1 MLFYSYELY
10 DGKRRPPL
18 QLYAM
23 QGEAGARTFEIS
35 LLTDQGPSPS
45 LTDATVYAYVLKN
58 DGTVVVIDC
67 QASSND
73 VTFTLPLQAC
83 TCPGVNKMAIQAV
96 TGTTDLRWDNL
107 LLYVEPCDLENAV
120 ASTDDLG
127 PLANLIT
134 DPDYLQSIIDTYE
147 STTDALESVLSQLAP
162 KGEYDPEVAYAPYNI
177 VAYEGMSYIAKKPST
192 GVLPT
197 DTEHW
202 ALLVSNAV
210 PGPQGPQGKLGKG
223 PARIVVGTSLAGWT
237 ASDCDLLC
245 DGESDQQ
252 EINAA
257 IQQVL
262 EESSTGGQVLLLDGT
277 YNISERITISP
288 GKKTLI
294 LSGSGP
300 NCTRIVSTV
309 PKQNQDSYDKGSQA
323 QKTECESS
331 CAILVSL
338 DASFSNPDFAP
349 TVQNMSLMTEVT
361 SCGIA
366 FTQRSTYS
374 GGQVRDCSFE
384 GFNNGVFTANH
395 RCQIEQCYFSCP
407 LVGVQ
412 LYGGA
417 KYEKILHCNFSEC
430 GCGIHASGLSG
441 HSLVQGCNF
450 DTCGL
455 SVYFRGSNS
464 QIVDNSFYLAD
475 GELGIDLDE
484 PNFDIVSHNVFEG
497 DSSPSGNTAIRLKDV
512 VGTAISENVIDSV
525 ATGIL
530 VKSGTRGGSAANTV
544 TGNTCYRCTS
554 GITVSNDGNG
564 LENNSGQNTISSNTI
579 RMASSQGI
587 YIGAD
592 ENIINANQIVDS
604 SSINGISL
612 SANNC
617 ICTSNLLKSSG
628 SVYDTGS
635 GNQKA
640 NNLEV

>member
-1 MLFYSYELY
+1 MNKKYFFGQGGYYMSAYGLAVRQGFKGTLDEWLASLQGMPGK
-10 DGKRRPPL
+10 DG
-18 QLYAM
+18 A
-23 QGEAGARTFEIS
+23 
-35 LLTDQGPSPS
+35 QGPPGK
-45 LTDATVYAYVLKN
+45 A
-58 DGTVVVIDC
+58 
-67 QASSND
+67 
-73 VTFTLPLQAC
+73 FT
-83 TCPGVNKMAIQAV
+83 
-96 TGTTDLRWDNL
+96 
-107 LLYVEPCDLENAV
+107 Y
-120 ASTDDLG
+120 DDFT
-127 PLANLIT
+127 P
-134 DPDYLQSIIDTYE
+134 E
-147 STTDALESVLSQLAP
+147 QLAELT
-162 KGEYDPEVAYAPYNI
+162 GPEGPQ
-177 VAYEGMSYIAKKPST
+177 GPR
-192 GVLPT
+192 
-197 DTEHW
+197 
-202 ALLVSNAV
+202 
-210 PGPQGPQGKLGKG
+210 GPQGPQGVQGPKGDAGTGLDILGTYTSVEALQSAVTTPTQGDMYNVGETAPYNVYMWDTTNGGEWLNQGQLQGAKG
-223 PARIVVGTSLAGWT
+223 EQGPQGIQGPIGPQGEQGIQGPQGPPGPQGVPGEKGDRGAGPCRVVVGTSLAGWT
-237 ASDCDLLC
+237 TADCDLLC

-309 PKQNQDSYDKGSQA
+309 PKQNQGDYNKGSRA
-323 QKTECESS
+323 QKAECEAS

-338 DASFSNPDFAP
+338 DSSFSNPDFAP

-366 FTQRSTYS
+366 FTQLNIYS

-417 KYEKILHCNFSEC
+417 RYEKILSCSFAEC
-430 GCGIHASGLSG
+430 GCGIHVSGLSV
-441 HSLVQGCNF
+441 HSLVQGCIF
-450 DTCGL
+450 DTCGV
-455 SVYFRGSNS
+455 SVYFRGNNS
-464 QIVDNSFYLAD
+464 QIVDNNFYLAD
-475 GELGIDLDE
+475 GELGIDLNE
-484 PNFDIVSHNVFEG
+484 PNRDIVSRNVFEG
-497 DSSPSGNTAIRLKDV
+497 DSPSGNTAIQLKDV
-512 VGTAISENVIDSV
+512 VGTVISENVIDYV

-530 VKSGTRGGSAANTV
+530 VKSGTRGGSTNNTV

-554 GITVSNDGNG
+554 GITVSNAGNG

-579 RMASSQGI
+579 REASARGI
-587 YIGAD
+587 YIEAD
-592 ENIINANQIVDS
+592 ENIVSSNQIADS
-604 SSINGISL
+604 PSVNGVEL

-617 ICTSNLLKSSG
+617 VCTSNLLKSSG
-628 SVYDTGS
+628 TVHDLGS

-640 NNLEV
+640 NNLVL

>member
-1 MLFYSYELY
+1 MSAYGLAVRQGFKGTLDEWLASLRGMPGK
-10 DGKRRPPL
+10 DG
-18 QLYAM
+18 A
-23 QGEAGARTFEIS
+23 
-35 LLTDQGPSPS
+35 QGPPGK
-45 LTDATVYAYVLKN
+45 A
-58 DGTVVVIDC
+58 
-67 QASSND
+67 
-73 VTFTLPLQAC
+73 FT
-83 TCPGVNKMAIQAV
+83 
-96 TGTTDLRWDNL
+96 
-107 LLYVEPCDLENAV
+107 Y
-120 ASTDDLG
+120 DDFT
-127 PLANLIT
+127 P
-134 DPDYLQSIIDTYE
+134 E
-147 STTDALESVLSQLAP
+147 QLAELT
-162 KGEYDPEVAYAPYNI
+162 GPEGPQ
-177 VAYEGMSYIAKKPST
+177 GPR
-192 GVLPT
+192 
-197 DTEHW
+197 
-202 ALLVSNAV
+202 
-210 PGPQGPQGKLGKG
+210 GPQGPQGVQGPKGDAGTGLNILGTYTSVEALQSAVTTPKQGDMYNVGETAPYNAYMWDTTNGGEWLNQGQLQGAKG
-223 PARIVVGTSLAGWT
+223 EQGPQGIQGPPGPQGEQGVQGPQGPPGPQGVPGEKGDRGAGPCRVVVGTSLAGWT

-245 DGESDQQ
+245 DGEADQQ

-309 PKQNQDSYDKGSQA
+309 PKQNQGDYNKGSQA
-323 QKTECESS
+323 QKAECEAS

-338 DASFSNPDFAP
+338 DSSFSNPDFAP
-349 TVQNMSLMTEVT
+349 TVQNLSLTTEVT

-366 FTQRSTYS
+366 FTQWTTYS

-417 KYEKILHCNFSEC
+417 RYEKILHCNFSEC
-430 GCGIHASGLSG
+430 GCGVHASGLSG

-450 DTCGL
+450 DNCDL
-455 SVYFRGSNS
+455 SVYFRGNNS
-464 QIVDNSFYLAD
+464 QIVDNNFYLAD
-475 GELGIDLDE
+475 GELGIDLNE
-484 PNFDIVSHNVFEG
+484 PNRDIVSRNVFEG
-497 DSSPSGNTAIRLKDV
+497 GSSSPSGNTAIQLKDV
-512 VGTAISENVIDSV
+512 VGAVISENVIDSV

-530 VKSGTRGGSAANTV
+530 VKSGTRGGSTANTV

-579 RMASSQGI
+579 REASARGI
-587 YIGAD
+587 YIEAD
-592 ENIINANQIVDS
+592 ENIINANQIADS
-604 SSINGISL
+604 PSVNGVEL
-612 SANNC
+612 SAANC
-617 ICTSNLLKSSG
+617 VCTSNLLKSSG
-628 SVYDTGS
+628 TVHDLGS

-640 NNLEV
+640 NNLVL

>member
-1 MLFYSYELY
+1 MNKKYFYGQGGYYMSAYGLAVRQGFKGTLDEWLASLQGMPGK
-10 DGKRRPPL
+10 DG
-18 QLYAM
+18 A
-23 QGEAGARTFEIS
+23 
-35 LLTDQGPSPS
+35 QGPPGKAFTYDDFTPEQLAE
-45 LTDATVYAYVLKN
+45 LTGPEGPQGPRGPQGSQGVQGPKGDA
-58 DGTVVVIDC
+58 GTGLNILGTYTSVE
-67 QASSND
+67 A
-73 VTFTLPLQAC
+73 LQS
-83 TCPGVNKMAIQAV
+83 AV
-96 TGTTDLRWDNL
+96 TTPAQGDMYN
-107 LLYVEPCDLENAV
+107 V
-120 ASTDDLG
+120 
-127 PLANLIT
+127 
-134 DPDYLQSIIDTYE
+134 
-147 STTDALESVLSQLAP
+147 
-162 KGEYDPEVAYAPYNI
+162 GETAPYN
-177 VAYEGMSYIAKKPST
+177 VYMWDTTNGGEWLNQGRLQGAKGDT
-192 GVLPT
+192 GPQGIQGP
-197 DTEHW
+197 
-202 ALLVSNAV
+202 
-210 PGPQGPQGKLGKG
+210 PGPQGEQGVQGPQGPPGPQGVPGEKG
-223 PARIVVGTSLAGWT
+223 DRGAGPCRVVVGTSLAGWT
-237 ASDCDLLC
+237 TADCDLLC
-245 DGESDQQ
+245 DGEADQQ

-262 EESSTGGQVLLLDGT
+262 AESSTGGQVLLLDGT

-309 PKQNQDSYDKGSQA
+309 PKQNQGDYNKGSQA
-323 QKTECESS
+323 QQTECEAS

-338 DASFSNPDFAP
+338 DSSFSNPDFAP

-366 FTQRSTYS
+366 FTQWTTYS

-417 KYEKILHCNFSEC
+417 RYEKILHCNFSEC
-430 GCGIHASGLSG
+430 GCGVHVSGLSD

-450 DTCGL
+450 DTCDV
-455 SVYFRGSNS
+455 SVYFRGNNS
-464 QIVDNSFYLAD
+464 QIVDNNFYLAD

-484 PNFDIVSHNVFEG
+484 PNRDIVSRNVFEG
-497 DSSPSGNTAIRLKDV
+497 DFSPSGNTAIQLTSV

-530 VKSGTRGGSAANTV
+530 VKSGTRGGSTANTV

-564 LENNSGQNTISSNTI
+564 LENNSGQNIISGNTV
-579 RMASSQGI
+579 RGASFRGI

-640 NNLEV
+640 NNLEL

>member
-1 MLFYSYELY
+1 MNKKYFYGQGGYYMSAYGLAVRQGFKGTLDEWLASLQGMPGK
-10 DGKRRPPL
+10 DG
-18 QLYAM
+18 A
-23 QGEAGARTFEIS
+23 
-35 LLTDQGPSPS
+35 QGPPGK
-45 LTDATVYAYVLKN
+45 A
-58 DGTVVVIDC
+58 
-67 QASSND
+67 
-73 VTFTLPLQAC
+73 FT
-83 TCPGVNKMAIQAV
+83 
-96 TGTTDLRWDNL
+96 
-107 LLYVEPCDLENAV
+107 Y
-120 ASTDDLG
+120 DDFT
-127 PLANLIT
+127 P
-134 DPDYLQSIIDTYE
+134 E
-147 STTDALESVLSQLAP
+147 QLAELT
-162 KGEYDPEVAYAPYNI
+162 GPEGPQ
-177 VAYEGMSYIAKKPST
+177 GPR
-192 GVLPT
+192 
-197 DTEHW
+197 
-202 ALLVSNAV
+202 
-210 PGPQGPQGKLGKG
+210 GPQGPQGVQGPKGDAGTGLDILGTYTSVEALQSAVTTPKQGDMYNVGETAPYNVYMWDTTNGGEWLNQGQLQGAKG
-223 PARIVVGTSLAGWT
+223 DTGPQGIQGPPGPQGEQGVQGPQGSPGPQGVPGEKGDRGAGPCRVVVGTSLAGWT
-237 ASDCDLLC
+237 TADCDLLC
-245 DGESDQQ
+245 DGEADQQ

-277 YNISERITISP
+277 YNISERIIISP

-294 LSGSGP
+294 LTGSGP

-331 CAILVSL
+331 CAILVIL

-349 TVQNMSLMTEVT
+349 TVQNLSLMTEVT

-366 FTQRSTYS
+366 FTQWTTYS

-417 KYEKILHCNFSEC
+417 RYEKILHCNFSEC
-430 GCGIHASGLSG
+430 GCGVHVSDFSD

-450 DTCGL
+450 DTCDL
-455 SVYFRGSNS
+455 SVYFRGNNS
-464 QIVDNSFYLAD
+464 QIVDNNFYLAD

-484 PNFDIVSHNVFEG
+484 PNRDIVSRNVFEG

-530 VKSGTRGGSAANTV
+530 VKSGKRGGSTANTV
-544 TGNTCYRCTS
+544 TGNTCYGCTS
-554 GITVSNDGNG
+554 GITVSNDYNG
-564 LENNSGQNTISSNTI
+564 LENNSGQNIISGNTV
-579 RMASSQGI
+579 RGAYSRGI
-587 YIGAD
+587 YIMAD

-604 SSINGISL
+604 PSVNGVEL
-612 SANNC
+612 RANNC
-617 ICTSNLLKSSG
+617 VCTSNLLKSSG
-628 SVYDTGS
+628 TVYDIGI

-640 NNLEV
+640 NNLEL

>member
-1 MLFYSYELY
+1 MEFTYTVPN
-10 DGKRRPPL
+10 GRNHAPL
-18 QLYAM
+18 QLYAV
-23 QGEAGARTFEIS
+23 QGEAGARTFT
-35 LLTDQGPSPS
+35 LNLTGGGAVAG
-45 LTDATVYAYVLKN
+45 TAYVYVLKN
-58 DGTVVVIDC
+58 DGTLVVIN
-67 QASSND
+67 AGGSTSS

-83 TCPGVNKMAIQAV
+83 TCPGKNKVYIQLIDGQ
-96 TGTTDLRWDNL
+96 TETRWDNIEL
-107 LLYVEPCDLENAV
+107 WVQPCDLEDAV

-127 PLANLIT
+127 PLADIIT
-134 DPDYLQSIIDTYE
+134 DPDYLEEIQNAYITAKDNLDDLMAQFS
-147 STTDALESVLSQLAP
+147 P
-162 KGEYDPEVAYAPYNI
+162 KGEYDPEVAYVPYNI

-309 PKQNQDSYDKGSQA
+309 PKQNQGSYNKGSQA
-323 QKTECESS
+323 QQTECEAS

-338 DASFSNPDFAP
+338 DSSFSNPDFAP
-349 TVQNMSLMTEVT
+349 TVQNLSLMTEVT

-366 FTQRSTYS
+366 FTQWSTYS

-417 KYEKILHCNFSEC
+417 RYEKILHCNFSEC
-430 GCGIHASGLSG
+430 GCGVHVSGFSD

-450 DTCGL
+450 DTCGV
-455 SVYFRGSNS
+455 SVYFRGNNS
-464 QIVDNSFYLAD
+464 QIVDNNFFLAD

-484 PNFDIVSHNVFEG
+484 PNHDIVSHNVFEG

-530 VKSGTRGGSAANTV
+530 VKSGTRGGSTSNIV
-544 TGNTCYRCTS
+544 IGNACYRCTS

-564 LENNSGQNTISSNTI
+564 QENNSGQNTIVGNTV
-579 RMASSQGI
+579 RTASFRGI
-587 YIGAD
+587 YIEAD
-592 ENIINANQIVDS
+592 ENIINANQIADS

-640 NNLEV
+640 NNLEL

>member
-1 MLFYSYELY
+1 MEYHFTLY
-10 DGKRRPPL
+10 DGKRTPPL
-18 QLYAM
+18 RLYAV
-23 QGEAGARTFEIS
+23 QGEAGARTFT
-35 LLTDQGPSPS
+35 LNLTGGGAVGG
-45 LTDATVYAYVLKN
+45 TAYVYVLKN
-58 DGTVVVIDC
+58 DGTLVVID
-67 QASSND
+67 AGGTAGL

-83 TCPGVNKMAIQAV
+83 TCPGKNKVYIQLIDGQ
-96 TGTTDLRWDNL
+96 TETRWDNIEL
-107 LLYVEPCDLENAV
+107 WVEPCDLEDAV

-309 PKQNQDSYDKGSQA
+309 PKQNQGDYIKGSKA
-323 QKTECESS
+323 QQTECEAS

-338 DASFSNPDFAP
+338 DSSFSNPDFAP

-366 FTQRSTYS
+366 FTQWNTYS

-417 KYEKILHCNFSEC
+417 QYEKILHCNFSEC
-430 GCGIHASGLSG
+430 GCGIHASGFSN
-441 HSLVQGCNF
+441 HSLVQGCHF
-450 DTCGL
+450 SGCTSG
-455 SVYFRGSNS
+455 VYFCGSNS
-464 QIVDNSFYLAD
+464 QIVDNAFYLAD
-475 GELGIDLDE
+475 GELGIDLYE
-484 PNFDIVSHNVFEG
+484 PNHDIVSRNVFEG
-497 DSSPSGNTAIRLKDV
+497 DSSSPSGNTAIQLKDV
-512 VGTAISENVIDSV
+512 VGTVISENVIDSV

-530 VKSGTRGGSAANTV
+530 VKSGTRGGSTTNTV

-579 RMASSQGI
+579 RMASSRGI

-604 SSINGISL
+604 PSVNGVEL

-617 ICTSNLLKSSG
+617 VCTSNLLKASG
-628 SVYDTGS
+628 TGHDLGS

-640 NNLEV
+640 NNLVL

>member
-1 MLFYSYELY
+1 MNKKYFYGQGGYYMSAYGLAVRQGFKGTLDEWLASLQGMPGK
-10 DGKRRPPL
+10 DG
-18 QLYAM
+18 A
-23 QGEAGARTFEIS
+23 
-35 LLTDQGPSPS
+35 QGPPGK
-45 LTDATVYAYVLKN
+45 A
-58 DGTVVVIDC
+58 
-67 QASSND
+67 
-73 VTFTLPLQAC
+73 FT
-83 TCPGVNKMAIQAV
+83 
-96 TGTTDLRWDNL
+96 
-107 LLYVEPCDLENAV
+107 Y
-120 ASTDDLG
+120 DDFT
-127 PLANLIT
+127 P
-134 DPDYLQSIIDTYE
+134 E
-147 STTDALESVLSQLAP
+147 QLAELT
-162 KGEYDPEVAYAPYNI
+162 GPEGPQ
-177 VAYEGMSYIAKKPST
+177 GPR
-192 GVLPT
+192 
-197 DTEHW
+197 
-202 ALLVSNAV
+202 
-210 PGPQGPQGKLGKG
+210 GPQGPQGVQGPKGDAGTGLDILGTYTSVEALQSAVTTPAQGDMYNVGETAPYNVYMWDTTNGGEWLNQGQLQGAKGEQGPQGIQGPIGPQGEQGVQGPQGPPGPQGVPGEKGDRGAG

-277 YNISERITISP
+277 YNISERIIISP

-294 LSGSGP
+294 LSGSGL

-309 PKQNQDSYDKGSQA
+309 PKQNQGSYNKGSQA
-323 QKTECESS
+323 QQAECEAS

-338 DASFSNPDFAP
+338 DSSFSNPDFAP

-366 FTQRSTYS
+366 FTQWTTYS

-417 KYEKILHCNFSEC
+417 RYEKILSCSFAEC
-430 GCGIHASGLSG
+430 GCGIHVSGFSD

-450 DTCGL
+450 DNCGV
-455 SVYFRGSNS
+455 SVYFRGNNS
-464 QIVDNSFYLAD
+464 QIVDNNFFLAD

-484 PNFDIVSHNVFEG
+484 PNHDIVSHNVFEG
-497 DSSPSGNTAIRLKDV
+497 DSSPSGNTAIQLKDV

-530 VKSGTRGGSAANTV
+530 VKSGTRGGSTSNIV
-544 TGNTCYRCTS
+544 IGNACYRCTS

-564 LENNSGQNTISSNTI
+564 QENNSGQNTIVGNTV
-579 RMASSQGI
+579 RTASFRGI
-587 YIGAD
+587 YIEAD
-592 ENIINANQIVDS
+592 ENIINANQIADS
-604 SSINGISL
+604 SSTNGISL

-617 ICTSNLLKSSG
+617 ICTGNLLKSSG

-640 NNLEV
+640 NNLEI

>member
-1 MLFYSYELY
+1 MNKKYFYGQGGYYMSAYGLAVRQGFKGTLDEWLASLQGMPGK
-10 DGKRRPPL
+10 DG
-18 QLYAM
+18 A
-23 QGEAGARTFEIS
+23 
-35 LLTDQGPSPS
+35 QGPPGK
-45 LTDATVYAYVLKN
+45 A
-58 DGTVVVIDC
+58 
-67 QASSND
+67 
-73 VTFTLPLQAC
+73 FT
-83 TCPGVNKMAIQAV
+83 
-96 TGTTDLRWDNL
+96 
-107 LLYVEPCDLENAV
+107 Y
-120 ASTDDLG
+120 DDFT
-127 PLANLIT
+127 P
-134 DPDYLQSIIDTYE
+134 E
-147 STTDALESVLSQLAP
+147 QLAELT
-162 KGEYDPEVAYAPYNI
+162 GPEGPQ
-177 VAYEGMSYIAKKPST
+177 GPR
-192 GVLPT
+192 
-197 DTEHW
+197 
-202 ALLVSNAV
+202 
-210 PGPQGPQGKLGKG
+210 GPQGPQGVQGPKGDAGTGLDILGTYTSVEALQSAVTTPKQGDMYNVGETAPYNVYMWDTTNGGEWLNQGQLQGAKG
-223 PARIVVGTSLAGWT
+223 DTGPQGIQGPPGPQGEQGIQGPQGPPGPQGVPGEKGDGGAGPCRVVVGTSLAGWT

-309 PKQNQDSYDKGSQA
+309 PKQNQDSYNKGSQA
-323 QKTECESS
+323 QQIECEAS

-338 DASFSNPDFAP
+338 DSSFSNPDFAP
-349 TVQNMSLMTEVT
+349 TVQNLSLTTEVT

-366 FTQRSTYS
+366 FTQWNTLE

-395 RCQIEQCYFSCP
+395 RCQIERCYFSCP

-417 KYEKILHCNFSEC
+417 RYEKILHCNFSEC
-430 GCGIHASGLSG
+430 GCGIHASGYSDY
-441 HSLVQGCNF
+441 SLVQGCHF
-450 DTCGL
+450 SGCTSG
-455 SVYFRGSNS
+455 VYFCGSNS
-464 QIVDNSFYLAD
+464 RIVDNEFQLATSEV
-475 GELGIDLDE
+475 GVDLDA
-484 PNFDIVSHNVFEG
+484 PNLDVVSHNTF
-497 DSSPSGNTAIRLKDV
+497 SSFTGSSGGIAIQLKDV
-512 VGTAISENVIDSV
+512 VGAVLAENVIDSV

-530 VKSGTRGGSAANTV
+530 VKSGTRGGSTNNTV
-544 TGNTCYRCTS
+544 TGNTCYRCAS

-564 LENNSGQNTISSNTI
+564 LENNSGQNIISGNTV
-579 RMASSQGI
+579 RGAYLRGI

-604 SSINGISL
+604 PSVNGVEL

-617 ICTSNLLKSSG
+617 VCTSNLLKSSG
-628 SVYDTGS
+628 TVYDLGS

-640 NNLEV
+640 NNLVL

>member
-1 MLFYSYELY
+1 MSAYGLAVRQGFKGTLDEWLASLQGMPGK
-10 DGKRRPPL
+10 DG
-18 QLYAM
+18 A
-23 QGEAGARTFEIS
+23 
-35 LLTDQGPSPS
+35 QGPPGK
-45 LTDATVYAYVLKN
+45 A
-58 DGTVVVIDC
+58 
-67 QASSND
+67 
-73 VTFTLPLQAC
+73 FT
-83 TCPGVNKMAIQAV
+83 
-96 TGTTDLRWDNL
+96 
-107 LLYVEPCDLENAV
+107 Y
-120 ASTDDLG
+120 DDFT
-127 PLANLIT
+127 P
-134 DPDYLQSIIDTYE
+134 E
-147 STTDALESVLSQLAP
+147 QLAELTGPEGPQGP
-162 KGEYDPEVAYAPYNI
+162 K
-177 VAYEGMSYIAKKPST
+177 
-192 GVLPT
+192 
-197 DTEHW
+197 
-202 ALLVSNAV
+202 
-210 PGPQGPQGKLGKG
+210 GPQGPQGVQGPKGDAGTGLNILGTYTSVEALQSAVTTPTQGDMYNVGETAPYNVYMWDTTNGGEWLNQGQLQGAKG
-223 PARIVVGTSLAGWT
+223 EQGPQGIQGPIGPQGEQGVQGPQGSPGPQGVPGEKGDRGAGPCRVVVGTSLAGWT
-237 ASDCDLLC
+237 TADCDLLC
-245 DGESDQQ
+245 DGEADQQ

-277 YNISERITISP
+277 YNISERIIISP

-294 LSGSGP
+294 LTGSGP

-349 TVQNMSLMTEVT
+349 TVQNLSLMTEVT

-366 FTQRSTYS
+366 FTQWTTYS

-417 KYEKILHCNFSEC
+417 RYEKILHCNFSEC
-430 GCGIHASGLSG
+430 GCGVHVSGFSD

-450 DTCGL
+450 DTCGV
-455 SVYFRGSNS
+455 SVYFCGSDS

-475 GELGIDLDE
+475 GELGIYLDA
-484 PNFDIVSHNVFEG
+484 PNCDIVSRNVFEG
-497 DSSPSGNTAIRLKDV
+497 DSSPIGNTAIRLKDV

-530 VKSGTRGGSAANTV
+530 VKSGTRGGNTANTV

-554 GITVSNDGNG
+554 GITVSNGGNG
-564 LENNSGQNTISSNTI
+564 LENNSGQNIISGNTV
-579 RMASSQGI
+579 RGASLRGI
-587 YIGAD
+587 YIVAD

-604 SSINGISL
+604 PSVNGVEL
-612 SANNC
+612 RANNC
-617 ICTSNLLKSSG
+617 VCTSNLLKSSG
-628 SVYDTGS
+628 TVHDLGI

-640 NNLEV
+640 NNLEL

>member
-1 MLFYSYELY
+1 MEFTYTVPN
-10 DGKRRPPL
+10 GRNHAPL
-18 QLYAM
+18 QLYAV
-23 QGEAGARTFEIS
+23 QGEAGARTFT
-35 LLTDQGPSPS
+35 LRLTGGGAVDGN
-45 LTDATVYAYVLKN
+45 AYVYVLKN
-58 DGTVVVIDC
+58 DGTLVVIN
-67 QASSND
+67 AGGSSGS

-83 TCPGVNKMAIQAV
+83 TCPGKNKVYIQLIAGQ
-96 TGTTDLRWDNL
+96 TEIRWDNIEL
-107 LLYVEPCDLENAV
+107 WVQPCDLEDAV

-127 PLANLIT
+127 PLADIIT
-134 DPDYLQSIIDTYE
+134 DPDYLEEIQNAY
-147 STTDALESVLSQLAP
+147 TTAKDKLDDLMAQFSP
-162 KGEYDPEVAYAPYNI
+162 KGEYDPEVAYVPYNI

-309 PKQNQDSYDKGSQA
+309 PKQNQGDYNKGSQA
-323 QKTECESS
+323 QRTECESS

-338 DASFSNPDFAP
+338 DASFSIPDFAP
-349 TVQNMSLMTEVT
+349 TVQNLSLTTEVT

-366 FTQRSTYS
+366 FTQWNTRE

-395 RCQIEQCYFSCP
+395 RCQIERCNFSCP

-417 KYEKILHCNFSEC
+417 RYEKILSCSFAEC
-430 GCGIHASGLSG
+430 GCGIHASGYSDY
-441 HSLVQGCNF
+441 SLVQGCHF
-450 DTCGL
+450 SGCTSG
-455 SVYFRGSNS
+455 VYFCGSNS
-464 QIVDNSFYLAD
+464 RIVDNEFQLATSEV
-475 GELGIDLDE
+475 GVDLDA
-484 PNFDIVSHNVFEG
+484 PNLDVVSHNTF
-497 DSSPSGNTAIRLKDV
+497 SSSSSSSGGIAIQLKDV
-512 VGTAISENVIDSV
+512 VGAVLAENVIDSMS
-525 ATGIL
+525 TGIF
-530 VKSGTRGGSAANTV
+530 VKSGTRGGSTSNTV
-544 TGNTCYRCTS
+544 TGNACYRCTS
-554 GITVSNDGNG
+554 GIVLSNDGNG
-564 LENNSGQNTISSNTI
+564 LENNSGQNIVVGNTV
-579 RMASSQGI
+579 RKATSRGI

-592 ENIINANQIVDS
+592 ENIVSSNQIADS
-604 SSINGISL
+604 PSVNGVEL

-617 ICTSNLLKSSG
+617 VCTSNLLKSSG
-628 SVYDTGS
+628 TVHDLGS

-640 NNLEV
+640 NNLVL

>member
-1 MLFYSYELY
+1 MNKKYFYGQGGYYMSAYGLAVRQGFKGTLDEWLASLQGMPGK
-10 DGKRRPPL
+10 DG
-18 QLYAM
+18 A
-23 QGEAGARTFEIS
+23 
-35 LLTDQGPSPS
+35 QGPPGK
-45 LTDATVYAYVLKN
+45 A
-58 DGTVVVIDC
+58 
-67 QASSND
+67 
-73 VTFTLPLQAC
+73 FT
-83 TCPGVNKMAIQAV
+83 
-96 TGTTDLRWDNL
+96 
-107 LLYVEPCDLENAV
+107 Y
-120 ASTDDLG
+120 DDFT
-127 PLANLIT
+127 P
-134 DPDYLQSIIDTYE
+134 E
-147 STTDALESVLSQLAP
+147 QLA
-162 KGEYDPEVAYAPYNI
+162 
-177 VAYEGMSYIAKKPST
+177 T
-192 GVLPT
+192 LT
-197 DTEHW
+197 
-202 ALLVSNAV
+202 
-210 PGPQGPQGKLGKG
+210 GPQGPQGPRGPQGEQGIQGPKGDAGTGLDILGTYESVEALQTAVTNPQQGNMYNVGQSEPYNVYMWDTTNGGEWLNQGKLQGAKG
-223 PARIVVGTSLAGWT
+223 EQGPQGIQGPPGPQGEQGVQGPQGPPGPQGVPGEKGDRGAGPCRVVVGTSLAGWT

-309 PKQNQDSYDKGSQA
+309 PKQNQGDYNKGSQA
-323 QKTECESS
+323 QKAECEAS

-338 DASFSNPDFAP
+338 DSSFSNPDFAP

-366 FTQRSTYS
+366 FTQRNTYS

-395 RCQIEQCYFSCP
+395 LCQIEQCYFSCP

-417 KYEKILHCNFSEC
+417 SYEKILHCNFSEC
-430 GCGIHASGLSG
+430 GCGVHASGLSG

-450 DTCGL
+450 DNCDL
-455 SVYFRGSNS
+455 SVYFRGNNS
-464 QIVDNSFYLAD
+464 QIVDNNFYLAD
-475 GELGIDLDE
+475 GELGIDLNE
-484 PNFDIVSHNVFEG
+484 PNRDIVSRNVFEG
-497 DSSPSGNTAIRLKDV
+497 GSPSGNTAIQLKDV
-512 VGTAISENVIDSV
+512 VGAVISENVIDSV

-530 VKSGTRGGSAANTV
+530 VKSGTRGGSTNNTV

-564 LENNSGQNTISSNTI
+564 LENNSGQNIISGNTVQG
-579 RMASSQGI
+579 ASSRGI

-592 ENIINANQIVDS
+592 ENIVSSNQIADS
-604 SSINGISL
+604 PSVNGVEL

-617 ICTSNLLKSSG
+617 VCTSNLLKSSG
-628 SVYDTGS
+628 TVHDLGS

-640 NNLEV
+640 NNLVL

>member
-1 MLFYSYELY
+1 MEFTYTVPN
-10 DGKRRPPL
+10 GRNHAPL
-18 QLYAM
+18 QLYAV
-23 QGEAGARTFEIS
+23 QGEAGARTFT
-35 LLTDQGPSPS
+35 LKLTGGGAVDG
-45 LTDATVYAYVLKN
+45 AAYVYVLKN
-58 DGTVVVIDC
+58 DGTLVVIN
-67 QASSND
+67 AGGTGTTSS

-83 TCPGVNKMAIQAV
+83 TCPGKNKVYIQV
-96 TGTTDLRWDNL
+96 IGGQTETRWDNIEL
-107 LLYVEPCDLENAV
+107 WVQPCDLEDAV

-127 PLANLIT
+127 PLADIIT
-134 DPDYLQSIIDTYE
+134 DPDYLEEIQNAYITAKDNLDDLMAQFS
-147 STTDALESVLSQLAP
+147 P
-162 KGEYDPEVAYAPYNI
+162 KGEYDPEVAYVPYNI

-309 PKQNQDSYDKGSQA
+309 PKQNQGDYNKGSQA
-323 QKTECESS
+323 QQTECESS

-338 DASFSNPDFAP
+338 DASFSIPDFAP
-349 TVQNMSLMTEVT
+349 TVQNLSLTTEVT

-366 FTQRSTYS
+366 FIQWNTYS

-417 KYEKILHCNFSEC
+417 KYEKILYCNFSEC
-430 GCGIHASGLSG
+430 GCGVHASGFSD
-441 HSLVQGCNF
+441 HSLVQGCIF
-450 DTCGL
+450 DTCGV
-455 SVYFRGSNS
+455 SVYFRGNNS
-464 QIVDNSFYLAD
+464 QIVDNNFYLAD

-484 PNFDIVSHNVFEG
+484 PNRDIVSHNVFEG
-497 DSSPSGNTAIRLKDV
+497 DSSPSGNTAIQLKDV

-530 VKSGTRGGSAANTV
+530 VKSGIRGGSTSNIV
-544 TGNTCYRCTS
+544 IGNACYRCTS

-564 LENNSGQNTISSNTI
+564 QKNNSGQNTIVGNTV
-579 RMASSQGI
+579 RTASFRGI
-587 YIGAD
+587 HIEAD
-592 ENIINANQIVDS
+592 ENIINANQIADS

-635 GNQKA
+635 SNQKA

>member
-1 MLFYSYELY
+1 MEFTYTVPNGRSHA
-10 DGKRRPPL
+10 PL
-18 QLYAM
+18 QLYAV
-23 QGEAGARTFEIS
+23 QGEAGARTFT
-35 LLTDQGPSPS
+35 LRLTGGGAVEGS
-45 LTDATVYAYVLKN
+45 TYVYVLKN
-58 DGTVVVIDC
+58 DGTLVVIK
-67 QASSND
+67 ARGPSGS

-83 TCPGVNKMAIQAV
+83 TCPGKNKVYIQVIAGQ
-96 TGTTDLRWDNL
+96 TETRWDNIEL
-107 LLYVEPCDLENAV
+107 WVQPCDLEDAV

-127 PLANLIT
+127 PLADIIT
-134 DPDYLQSIIDTYE
+134 DPDYLEEIQNAFITAKDNLDDLMAQFS
-147 STTDALESVLSQLAP
+147 P

-277 YNISERITISP
+277 YNISERIIISP

-309 PKQNQDSYDKGSQA
+309 PKQNQGDYNKGSQA
-323 QKTECESS
+323 QKAECESS

-338 DASFSNPDFAP
+338 DASFSIPDFAP
-349 TVQNMSLMTEVT
+349 TVQNLSLTTEVT

-366 FTQRSTYS
+366 FTQRNTYS

-395 RCQIEQCYFSCP
+395 RCQIERCYFSCP

-417 KYEKILHCNFSEC
+417 TYEKILHCNFSEC
-430 GCGIHASGLSG
+430 GCGVHASGLSG

-450 DTCGL
+450 DNCGL
-455 SVYFRGSNS
+455 SVYFRGNNS
-464 QIVDNSFYLAD
+464 QIVDNNFYLAD
-475 GELGIDLDE
+475 GELGIDLNE
-484 PNFDIVSHNVFEG
+484 PNRDIVSRNVFEG
-497 DSSPSGNTAIRLKDV
+497 GSSSPSGNIAIQLKDV
-512 VGTAISENVIDSV
+512 VGTVISENVIDSV

-530 VKSGTRGGSAANTV
+530 VKSGTRGGSTANTV

-554 GITVSNDGNG
+554 GIAVSNDGNG

-579 RMASSQGI
+579 REASSRGI

-604 SSINGISL
+604 PSVNGVEL

-617 ICTSNLLKSSG
+617 VCTSNLLKSSG
-628 SVYDTGS
+628 TVHDLGS

-640 NNLEV
+640 NNLVL

>member
-1 MLFYSYELY
+1 MEFTYTVPN
-10 DGKRRPPL
+10 GRNHAPL
-18 QLYAM
+18 QLYAV
-23 QGEAGARTFEIS
+23 QGEAGARTFT
-35 LLTDQGPSPS
+35 LRLTGGGAVDG
-45 LTDATVYAYVLKN
+45 ATYVYVLKN
-58 DGTVVVIDC
+58 DGNLVVIK
-67 QASSND
+67 AGGSGSE
-73 VTFTLPLQAC
+73 VKFTLPLQAC
-83 TCPGVNKMAIQAV
+83 TCPGKNKVYIQVIAGQ
-96 TGTTDLRWDNL
+96 TEIRWDNIEL
-107 LLYVEPCDLENAV
+107 WVQPCDIENAV

-127 PLANLIT
+127 PLADIIT

-177 VAYEGMSYIAKKPST
+177 VAYKGMSYIAKKPST

-309 PKQNQDSYDKGSQA
+309 PKQNQGDYNKGSQA
-323 QKTECESS
+323 QQIECGAS

-338 DASFSNPDFAP
+338 DSSFSNPDFAP

-366 FTQRSTYS
+366 FTQPIPYS

-417 KYEKILHCNFSEC
+417 RYEKILHCNFSEC
-430 GCGIHASGLSG
+430 GCGVHASGFSDR
-441 HSLVQGCNF
+441 SLVQGCIF
-450 DTCGL
+450 DTCDL
-455 SVYFRGSNS
+455 SVYFRGNNS
-464 QIVDNSFYLAD
+464 QIVDNNFYLAD

-484 PNFDIVSHNVFEG
+484 PTRDIVSRNVFEG
-497 DSSPSGNTAIRLKDV
+497 DSSPSGNTAIRLTDV
-512 VGTAISENVIDSV
+512 VGAVISENVIDSV

-530 VKSGTRGGSAANTV
+530 VKSGTRGGSTNNTV

-564 LENNSGQNTISSNTI
+564 LENNSGQNTISGNTI
-579 RMASSQGI
+579 REASARGI
-587 YIGAD
+587 YIEAD
-592 ENIINANQIVDS
+592 ENIINANQIADS

-635 GNQKA
+635 SNQKA

>member
-1 MLFYSYELY
+1 MTFEYSVPN
-10 DGKRRPPL
+10 GKNHAPL
-18 QLYAM
+18 RLYAV
-23 QGEAGARTFEIS
+23 QGEAGARTFTLNFPGVGAIPM
-35 LLTDQGPSPS
+35 T
-45 LTDATVYAYVLKN
+45 AANVYVKKN
-58 DGTVVVIDC
+58 DGTLVVIS
-67 QASSND
+67 ATPGTTK

-83 TCPGVNKMAIQAV
+83 TCPGENRVYIQLLGGGV
-96 TGTTDLRWDNL
+96 ETRWDNII
-107 LLYVEPCDLENAV
+107 LYVEPCDLENAA
-120 ASTDDLG
+120 ASTNDLG

-223 PARIVVGTSLAGWT
+223 PARVVVGTSLAGWT
-237 ASDCDLLC
+237 TADCDLLC
-245 DGESDQQ
+245 DGEADQQ

-262 EESSTGGQVLLLDGT
+262 AESYTGGQVLLLDGT
-277 YNISERITISP
+277 YNISEPITISP
-288 GKKTLI
+288 GTKTLT
-294 LSGSGP
+294 LSGSGL
-300 NCTRIVSTV
+300 NCTRIMSTV
-309 PKQNQDSYDKGSQA
+309 PKQNPGSYEEGSQA
-323 QKTECESS
+323 QRTECESS

-338 DASFSNPDFAP
+338 DASFSIPDFAP
-349 TVQNMSLMTEVT
+349 TVQNLSLTTEVT

-366 FTQRSTYS
+366 FTQWNTRE

-395 RCQIEQCYFSCP
+395 RCQIERCYFSCP

-417 KYEKILHCNFSEC
+417 RYEKILSCSFAEC
-430 GCGIHASGLSG
+430 GCGIHASGYSDY
-441 HSLVQGCNF
+441 SLVQGCHF
-450 DTCGL
+450 SGCTSG
-455 SVYFRGSNS
+455 VYFCGSNS
-464 QIVDNSFYLAD
+464 RIVDNEFQLATSEV
-475 GELGIDLDE
+475 GVDLDA
-484 PNFDIVSHNVFEG
+484 PNLDVVSHNTF
-497 DSSPSGNTAIRLKDV
+497 SSSSSSSGGIAIQLKDV
-512 VGTAISENVIDSV
+512 VGAVLAENVIDSMS
-525 ATGIL
+525 TGIF
-530 VKSGTRGGSAANTV
+530 VKSGTRGGSTSNTV
-544 TGNTCYRCTS
+544 TGNACYRCTS
-554 GITVSNDGNG
+554 GIVLSNDGNG
-564 LENNSGQNTISSNTI
+564 PENNSGQNIVVGNTV
-579 RMASSQGI
+579 RKATSRGI

-592 ENIINANQIVDS
+592 ENIVSSNQIADS
-604 SSINGISL
+604 PSVNGVEL

-617 ICTSNLLKSSG
+617 VCTSNLLKSSG
-628 SVYDTGS
+628 TVHDLGS

-640 NNLEV
+640 NNLVL

>member
-1 MLFYSYELY
+1 MEFTYTVPN
-10 DGKRRPPL
+10 GRNHAPL
-18 QLYAM
+18 QLYAV
-23 QGEAGARTFEIS
+23 QGEAGARTFT
-35 LLTDQGPSPS
+35 LRLTGGGAVDGNGY
-45 LTDATVYAYVLKN
+45 VYVLKN
-58 DGTVVVIDC
+58 DGTLVVIN
-67 QASSND
+67 AGGSGSS

-83 TCPGVNKMAIQAV
+83 TCPGKNKVYIQLIAGQ
-96 TGTTDLRWDNL
+96 TEIRWDNIEL
-107 LLYVEPCDLENAV
+107 WVQPCDLENAV

-309 PKQNQDSYDKGSQA
+309 PKQNQGDYNKGSQA
-323 QKTECESS
+323 QETECEAS

-338 DASFSNPDFAP
+338 DSSFSNPDFAP

-366 FTQRSTYS
+366 FTQRNTYS

-417 KYEKILHCNFSEC
+417 RYEKILHCNFSEC
-430 GCGIHASGLSG
+430 GCGVHASGFSDR
-441 HSLVQGCNF
+441 SLVQGCNF
-450 DTCGL
+450 DTCGV
-455 SVYFRGSNS
+455 SVYFRGNNS
-464 QIVDNSFYLAD
+464 QIVDNNFYLAD

-484 PNFDIVSHNVFEG
+484 PNHDIVSRNVFEG
-497 DSSPSGNTAIRLKDV
+497 DSIPSGNTAIQLKDV
-512 VGTAISENVIDSV
+512 VCTAISENVIDSV

-530 VKSGTRGGSAANTV
+530 VKSGTRGGSTANTV

-579 RMASSQGI
+579 QRASSRGI
-587 YIGAD
+587 YIEAD

-628 SVYDTGS
+628 SVYDVGS
-635 GNQKA
+635 GSQKA

>member
-1 MLFYSYELY
+1 MEFTYTVPNGR
-10 DGKRRPPL
+10 DHAPL
-18 QLYAM
+18 RLYAV
-23 QGEAGARTFEIS
+23 QGEAGARTFT
-35 LLTDQGPSPS
+35 LNLTGGGAVSG
-45 LTDATVYAYVLKN
+45 TAYVYVLKN
-58 DGTVVVIDC
+58 DGTLVVIN
-67 QASSND
+67 AGGSTSS

-83 TCPGVNKMAIQAV
+83 TCPGKNKVYIQLIDGQ
-96 TGTTDLRWDNL
+96 TETRWDNIEL
-107 LLYVEPCDLENAV
+107 WVQPCDLENAV
-120 ASTDDLG
+120 ASTNDLG

-147 STTDALESVLSQLAP
+147 STTDALESVLSQLVP

-202 ALLVSNAV
+202 DLLVSNAV

-309 PKQNQDSYDKGSQA
+309 PKQNQGSYNKGSQA
-323 QKTECESS
+323 QQTECEAS

-338 DASFSNPDFAP
+338 DSSFSNPDFAP

-366 FTQRSTYS
+366 FTQWSIYS

-407 LVGVQ
+407 IVGVQ

-417 KYEKILHCNFSEC
+417 RYEKILHCNFSEC
-430 GCGIHASGLSG
+430 GCGIHASGLSD

-450 DTCGL
+450 DNCDL
-455 SVYFRGSNS
+455 SVYFRGNNS

-475 GELGIDLDE
+475 GELGIDLDA

-530 VKSGTRGGSAANTV
+530 VKSGTRGGSTANTV

-564 LENNSGQNTISSNTI
+564 PENNSGQNTISSNTI

-587 YIGAD
+587 HVEAD

>member
-1 MLFYSYELY
+1 MEFTYTVPN
-10 DGKRRPPL
+10 GRNHAPL
-18 QLYAM
+18 QLYAV
-23 QGEAGARTFEIS
+23 QGEAGARTFT
-35 LLTDQGPSPS
+35 LRLTGGGAVDGK
-45 LTDATVYAYVLKN
+45 AYVYVLKN
-58 DGTVVVIDC
+58 DGTLVVIN
-67 QASSND
+67 AGGPIGS

-83 TCPGVNKMAIQAV
+83 TCPGKNKVYIQV
-96 TGTTDLRWDNL
+96 ISGQTEIRWDNIEL
-107 LLYVEPCDLENAV
+107 WVQPCDLENAV

-162 KGEYDPEVAYAPYNI
+162 KGEYDPEVAYVPYNI

-245 DGESDQQ
+245 DGEADQQ

-309 PKQNQDSYDKGSQA
+309 PKQNQGDYNKGSQA
-323 QKTECESS
+323 QRTECESS

-338 DASFSNPDFAP
+338 DASFSIPDFAP
-349 TVQNMSLMTEVT
+349 TVQNLSLTTEVT

-366 FTQRSTYS
+366 FTQWNKYS

-395 RCQIEQCYFSCP
+395 RCQIDQCYFSCP

-417 KYEKILHCNFSEC
+417 RYEKILYCNFSEC
-430 GCGIHASGLSG
+430 GCGVHASGFSD

-450 DTCGL
+450 DNCDL
-455 SVYFRGSNS
+455 SVYFCGNNS
-464 QIVDNSFYLAD
+464 QIVDNNFYLAD

-484 PNFDIVSHNVFEG
+484 PNRDIVSRNVFEG

-530 VKSGTRGGSAANTV
+530 VKSGTRGGSTANTV

-604 SSINGISL
+604 PSVNGVEL

-617 ICTSNLLKSSG
+617 VCTSNLLKSSG
-628 SVYDTGS
+628 TVHDLGS

-640 NNLEV
+640 NNLAL

>member
-1 MLFYSYELY
+1 MSAYGLAVRQGFKGTLDEWLASLQGMPGK
-10 DGKRRPPL
+10 DG
-18 QLYAM
+18 A
-23 QGEAGARTFEIS
+23 
-35 LLTDQGPSPS
+35 QGPPGK
-45 LTDATVYAYVLKN
+45 A
-58 DGTVVVIDC
+58 
-67 QASSND
+67 
-73 VTFTLPLQAC
+73 FT
-83 TCPGVNKMAIQAV
+83 
-96 TGTTDLRWDNL
+96 
-107 LLYVEPCDLENAV
+107 Y
-120 ASTDDLG
+120 DDFT
-127 PLANLIT
+127 P
-134 DPDYLQSIIDTYE
+134 E
-147 STTDALESVLSQLAP
+147 QLA
-162 KGEYDPEVAYAPYNI
+162 GLTGPEGPQ
-177 VAYEGMSYIAKKPST
+177 GPR
-192 GVLPT
+192 
-197 DTEHW
+197 
-202 ALLVSNAV
+202 
-210 PGPQGPQGKLGKG
+210 GPQGPQGVQGPKGDAGTGLDILGTYTSVEALQSAVTTPAQGDMYNVGETAPYNAYMWDTTNGGEWLNQGQLQGAKG
-223 PARIVVGTSLAGWT
+223 EQGPQGIQGPIGPQGEQGVQGPQGPPGPQGVPGEKGDRGAGPCRVVVGTSLAGWT

-309 PKQNQDSYDKGSQA
+309 PKQNQGDYNKGSQA
-323 QKTECESS
+323 QRTECEAS

-338 DASFSNPDFAP
+338 DSSFSNPDFAP
-349 TVQNMSLMTEVT
+349 TVQNLSLMTEVT

-366 FTQRSTYS
+366 FTQRNIYS

-407 LVGVQ
+407 FVGVQ

-417 KYEKILHCNFSEC
+417 TYEKILHCNFSEC
-430 GCGIHASGLSG
+430 GCGVHASGLSG
-441 HSLVQGCNF
+441 HSLVQGCIF
-450 DTCGL
+450 DTCGV
-455 SVYFRGSNS
+455 SVYFRGNNS
-464 QIVDNSFYLAD
+464 QIVDNNFYLAD
-475 GELGIDLDE
+475 GELGIDLNE
-484 PNFDIVSHNVFEG
+484 PNRDIVSRNVFEG
-497 DSSPSGNTAIRLKDV
+497 GSSSPSGNTAIQLKDV
-512 VGTAISENVIDSV
+512 VGTVISENVIDSV

-530 VKSGTRGGSAANTV
+530 VKSGTRGGSTANTV

-554 GITVSNDGNG
+554 GIAVSNDGNG

-579 RMASSQGI
+579 REASAWGI

-604 SSINGISL
+604 PSVNGVEL

-617 ICTSNLLKSSG
+617 VCTSNLLKSSG
-628 SVYDTGS
+628 TVHDLGS

-640 NNLEV
+640 NNLEL

>member
-1 MLFYSYELY
+1 MNKKYFYGQGGYYMSAYGLAVRQGFKGTLDEWLASLQGVPGK
-10 DGKRRPPL
+10 DG
-18 QLYAM
+18 A
-23 QGEAGARTFEIS
+23 
-35 LLTDQGPSPS
+35 QGPPGKAFTYDDFTPEQLAE
-45 LTDATVYAYVLKN
+45 LTGPEGPQGPKGPQGPQGVQGPKGDA
-58 DGTVVVIDC
+58 GTGLDILGTYTSVE
-67 QASSND
+67 A
-73 VTFTLPLQAC
+73 LQS
-83 TCPGVNKMAIQAV
+83 AV
-96 TGTTDLRWDNL
+96 TTPTQGDMYN
-107 LLYVEPCDLENAV
+107 V
-120 ASTDDLG
+120 
-127 PLANLIT
+127 
-134 DPDYLQSIIDTYE
+134 
-147 STTDALESVLSQLAP
+147 
-162 KGEYDPEVAYAPYNI
+162 GETAPYN
-177 VAYEGMSYIAKKPST
+177 VYMWDTTNGGEWLNQGQLQGAKGEQGPQGIQGPIGPQGEQ
-192 GVLPT
+192 GVQ
-197 DTEHW
+197 
-202 ALLVSNAV
+202 
-210 PGPQGPQGKLGKG
+210 GPQGPQGKLGKG

-309 PKQNQDSYDKGSQA
+309 PKQNQGSYNKGSQA
-323 QKTECESS
+323 QQTECEAS

-338 DASFSNPDFAP
+338 DSSFSNPDFAP
-349 TVQNMSLMTEVT
+349 TVQNLSLTTEVT

-366 FTQRSTYS
+366 FTQWSTYS

-417 KYEKILHCNFSEC
+417 RYEKILHCNFSEC
-430 GCGIHASGLSG
+430 GCGVHVSGFSD

-450 DTCGL
+450 DTCGV
-455 SVYFRGSNS
+455 SVYFRGNNS
-464 QIVDNSFYLAD
+464 QIVDNNFYLAD

-484 PNFDIVSHNVFEG
+484 PNHDIVSHNVFEG

-530 VKSGTRGGSAANTV
+530 VKSGTRGGSTDNTV

-579 RMASSQGI
+579 RKVSFRGI
-587 YIGAD
+587 HIEAD
-592 ENIINANQIVDS
+592 ENIINANQIADS
-604 SSINGISL
+604 SSVNGISL

-640 NNLEV
+640 NNLEL

>member
-1 MLFYSYELY
+1 MEFTYTVPN
-10 DGKRRPPL
+10 GRGHAPL
-18 QLYAM
+18 QLYAV
-23 QGEAGARTFEIS
+23 QGEAGARTFT
-35 LLTDQGPSPS
+35 LRLTGGGAVDG
-45 LTDATVYAYVLKN
+45 ATYVYVLKN
-58 DGTVVVIDC
+58 DGTLVVIK
-67 QASSND
+67 AGGSTGS
-73 VTFTLPLQAC
+73 VKFTLPLQAC
-83 TCPGVNKMAIQAV
+83 TCPGKNKVYIQVIAGQ
-96 TGTTDLRWDNL
+96 TETRWDNIEL
-107 LLYVEPCDLENAV
+107 WVQPCNLENAV

-127 PLANLIT
+127 PLADIIT
-134 DPDYLQSIIDTYE
+134 DPDYLEEIQNSYITAKDNL
-147 STTDALESVLSQLAP
+147 DALMTQFSP

-309 PKQNQDSYDKGSQA
+309 PKQNQGDYNKGSQA
-323 QKTECESS
+323 QKAECESS

-366 FTQRSTYS
+366 FTQLNIYS

-417 KYEKILHCNFSEC
+417 SYEKILHCNFSEC
-430 GCGIHASGLSG
+430 GCGVHASGLSV
-441 HSLVQGCNF
+441 HSLVQGCIF
-450 DTCGL
+450 DTCGV
-455 SVYFRGSNS
+455 SVYFRGNNS
-464 QIVDNSFYLAD
+464 QIVDNNFYLAD
-475 GELGIDLDE
+475 GELGIDLNE
-484 PNFDIVSHNVFEG
+484 PNRDIVSRNVFEG
-497 DSSPSGNTAIRLKDV
+497 GSSSPSGNIAIQLKDV
-512 VGTAISENVIDSV
+512 VGTVISENVIDSV

-530 VKSGTRGGSAANTV
+530 VKSGTRGGSTANTV

-579 RMASSQGI
+579 REASSWGI

-604 SSINGISL
+604 PSVNGVEL
-612 SANNC
+612 SAKNC
-617 ICTSNLLKSSG
+617 VCTSNLLKSSG
-628 SVYDTGS
+628 TVHDLGS

-640 NNLEV
+640 NNLVL

>member
-1 MLFYSYELY
+1 MEFTYTVPN
-10 DGKRRPPL
+10 GRGHAPL
-18 QLYAM
+18 QLYAV
-23 QGEAGARTFEIS
+23 QGEAGARTFT
-35 LLTDQGPSPS
+35 LRLTGGGAVDG
-45 LTDATVYAYVLKN
+45 ATYVYVLKN
-58 DGTVVVIDC
+58 DGTLVVIK
-67 QASSND
+67 AGGSTGS
-73 VTFTLPLQAC
+73 VKFTLPLQAC
-83 TCPGVNKMAIQAV
+83 TCPGKNKVYIQVIAGQ
-96 TGTTDLRWDNL
+96 TETRWDNIEL
-107 LLYVEPCDLENAV
+107 WVQPCDLEDAV

-127 PLANLIT
+127 PLADIIT
-134 DPDYLQSIIDTYE
+134 DPDYLEEIQNAYITAKDNLDDLMAQFS
-147 STTDALESVLSQLAP
+147 P

-177 VAYEGMSYIAKKPST
+177 VAYKGMSYIAKKPST

-202 ALLVSNAV
+202 ELLVSNAV

-245 DGESDQQ
+245 DGEADQQ

-309 PKQNQDSYDKGSQA
+309 PKQNQGDYNKGSQA
-323 QKTECESS
+323 QQIECLAS

-338 DASFSNPDFAP
+338 DSSFSNPDFAP
-349 TVQNMSLMTEVT
+349 TVQNLSLMTEVT

-366 FTQRSTYS
+366 FIQAIPYL

-384 GFNNGVFTANH
+384 GFNNGVFTVNH
-395 RCQIEQCYFSCP
+395 WCQIEQCYFSCP

-417 KYEKILHCNFSEC
+417 RYEKVLHCNFSEC
-430 GCGIHASGLSG
+430 GCGVHASGFSDR
-441 HSLVQGCNF
+441 SLVQGCNF
-450 DTCGL
+450 DNCDL

-464 QIVDNSFYLAD
+464 QIVDNNFYLAD
-475 GELGIDLDE
+475 GELGIDLNE
-484 PNFDIVSHNVFEG
+484 PNRDIVSRNVFEG
-497 DSSPSGNTAIRLKDV
+497 GSSSPSGNIAIQLKGV
-512 VGTAISENVIDSV
+512 VGAVISENVIDSV

-530 VKSGTRGGSAANTV
+530 VKSGTRGGSTANTV

-554 GITVSNDGNG
+554 GIAVSNDGNG

-579 RMASSQGI
+579 REASSRGI

-604 SSINGISL
+604 PSVNGVEL

-617 ICTSNLLKSSG
+617 VCTSNLLKSSG
-628 SVYDTGS
+628 TVHDLGS

-640 NNLEV
+640 NNLVL

>member
-1 MLFYSYELY
+1 MEFTYTVPN
-10 DGKRRPPL
+10 GRNHAPL
-18 QLYAM
+18 QLYAV
-23 QGEAGARTFEIS
+23 QGEAGARTFT
-35 LLTDQGPSPS
+35 LNLTGGGAVGG
-45 LTDATVYAYVLKN
+45 TAYVYVLKN
-58 DGTVVVIDC
+58 DGTLVVID
-67 QASSND
+67 AVSSTYS

-83 TCPGVNKMAIQAV
+83 TCPGKNKVYIQLIAGQ
-96 TGTTDLRWDNL
+96 TETRWDNIEL
-107 LLYVEPCDLENAV
+107 WVQPCDLEDAV

-245 DGESDQQ
+245 DGEADQQ

-309 PKQNQDSYDKGSQA
+309 PKQNQGSYNEGSQA
-323 QKTECESS
+323 QQIECEAS

-338 DASFSNPDFAP
+338 DSSFSNPDFAP
-349 TVQNMSLMTEVT
+349 TVQNLSLMTEVT

-366 FTQRSTYS
+366 FTQPIPYS

-395 RCQIEQCYFSCP
+395 RCQIDQCYFSCP

-417 KYEKILHCNFSEC
+417 RYEKILYCNFSEC
-430 GCGIHASGLSG
+430 GCGVHASGFSD

-450 DTCGL
+450 DNCDL
-455 SVYFRGSNS
+455 SVYFCGNNS
-464 QIVDNSFYLAD
+464 QIVDNNFYLAD

-484 PNFDIVSHNVFEG
+484 PNHDIVSRNVFEG

-530 VKSGTRGGSAANTV
+530 VKSGTRGGSTANTV

-579 RMASSQGI
+579 QRASSQGI

-640 NNLEV
+640 NNLVL

>member
-1 MLFYSYELY
+1 MEFTYTVPN
-10 DGKRRPPL
+10 GRNHAPL
-18 QLYAM
+18 QLYAV
-23 QGEAGARTFEIS
+23 QGEAGARTFT
-35 LLTDQGPSPS
+35 LRLTGGGAVDGK
-45 LTDATVYAYVLKN
+45 AYVYVLKN
-58 DGTVVVIDC
+58 DGTLVVIN
-67 QASSND
+67 AGGPIGS

-83 TCPGVNKMAIQAV
+83 TCPGKNKVYIQV
-96 TGTTDLRWDNL
+96 ISGQTETRWDNIEL
-107 LLYVEPCDLENAV
+107 WVQPCDIENAV

-245 DGESDQQ
+245 DGEADQQ

-309 PKQNQDSYDKGSQA
+309 PKQNQGDYNKGSQA
-323 QKTECESS
+323 QRTECESS

-338 DASFSNPDFAP
+338 DASFSIPDFAP
-349 TVQNMSLMTEVT
+349 TVQNLSLTTEVT

-366 FTQRSTYS
+366 FTQWNKYS

-417 KYEKILHCNFSEC
+417 SYEKILHCNFSEC
-430 GCGIHASGLSG
+430 GCGVHASGLSN

-450 DTCGL
+450 DNCDL
-455 SVYFRGSNS
+455 SVYFRGNNS
-464 QIVDNSFYLAD
+464 QIVDNNFYLAD
-475 GELGIDLDE
+475 GELGIDLNE
-484 PNFDIVSHNVFEG
+484 PNREIVSRNVFEG
-497 DSSPSGNTAIRLKDV
+497 SSPSGNTAIRLKDV
-512 VGTAISENVIDSV
+512 VGAVISENVIDSV

-530 VKSGTRGGSAANTV
+530 VKSGTRGGSTANTV

-579 RMASSQGI
+579 RMASSRGI

-604 SSINGISL
+604 PSVKGVEL

-617 ICTSNLLKSSG
+617 VCTSNLLKSSG
-628 SVYDTGS
+628 TVHDLGS

-640 NNLEV
+640 NNLAL

>member
-1 MLFYSYELY
+1 MVQHGVPPGRYMEALAVNKKYFFGQGRYYMSAYGLAVRQGFKGTLDEWLASLQGMPGK
-10 DGKRRPPL
+10 DG
-18 QLYAM
+18 A
-23 QGEAGARTFEIS
+23 
-35 LLTDQGPSPS
+35 QGPPGK
-45 LTDATVYAYVLKN
+45 A
-58 DGTVVVIDC
+58 
-67 QASSND
+67 
-73 VTFTLPLQAC
+73 FT
-83 TCPGVNKMAIQAV
+83 
-96 TGTTDLRWDNL
+96 
-107 LLYVEPCDLENAV
+107 Y
-120 ASTDDLG
+120 DDFT
-127 PLANLIT
+127 P
-134 DPDYLQSIIDTYE
+134 E
-147 STTDALESVLSQLAP
+147 QLAELT
-162 KGEYDPEVAYAPYNI
+162 GPEGPQ
-177 VAYEGMSYIAKKPST
+177 GPR
-192 GVLPT
+192 
-197 DTEHW
+197 
-202 ALLVSNAV
+202 
-210 PGPQGPQGKLGKG
+210 GPQGPQGVQGPKGDAGTGLDILGTYTSVEALQSAVTTPAQGDMYNVGETAPYNVYMWDTTNGGEWLNQGQLQGAKG
-223 PARIVVGTSLAGWT
+223 EQGPQGIQGPPGPQGEQGVQGPQGPPGPQGVPGEKGDRGAGPCRVVVGTSLAGWT

-245 DGESDQQ
+245 DGEADQQ

-309 PKQNQDSYDKGSQA
+309 PKQNQGSYNKGTRA
-323 QKTECESS
+323 QKAECEAS

-338 DASFSNPDFAP
+338 DSSFSNPDFAP

-366 FTQRSTYS
+366 FTQLNIYS

-417 KYEKILHCNFSEC
+417 RYEKILSCSFAEC
-430 GCGIHASGLSG
+430 GCGIHVSGLSV

-450 DTCGL
+450 DNCDL
-455 SVYFRGSNS
+455 SVYFRGNNS
-464 QIVDNSFYLAD
+464 QIVDNNFYLAD
-475 GELGIDLDE
+475 GELGIDLNE
-484 PNFDIVSHNVFEG
+484 PNRDIVSRNVFEG
-497 DSSPSGNTAIRLKDV
+497 DSSPSGNTAIQLKDV
-512 VGTAISENVIDSV
+512 VGAVISENVIDSV

-530 VKSGTRGGSAANTV
+530 VKSGTRGGSTNNTV

-564 LENNSGQNTISSNTI
+564 LENNSGQNIISGNTV
-579 RMASSQGI
+579 RGASSRGI
-587 YIGAD
+587 YIEAD

-604 SSINGISL
+604 PSVNGVEL
-612 SANNC
+612 SATNC
-617 ICTSNLLKSSG
+617 VCTSNLLKSSG
-628 SVYDTGS
+628 TVHDLGS

-640 NNLEV
+640 NNLVL

>member
-1 MLFYSYELY
+1 MEFTYTVPN
-10 DGKRRPPL
+10 GRGHAPL
-18 QLYAM
+18 QLYAV
-23 QGEAGARTFEIS
+23 QGEAGARTFT
-35 LLTDQGPSPS
+35 LRLTGGGAVDG
-45 LTDATVYAYVLKN
+45 ATYVYVLKN
-58 DGTVVVIDC
+58 DGHLVVIK
-67 QASSND
+67 ARGPSGS

-83 TCPGVNKMAIQAV
+83 TCPGKNKVYIQV
-96 TGTTDLRWDNL
+96 IDGQTETRWDNIEL
-107 LLYVEPCDLENAV
+107 WVQPCDLEDAV

-127 PLANLIT
+127 PLADIIT
-134 DPDYLQSIIDTYE
+134 DPDYLEEIQNAFITAKDNLDDLMAQFS
-147 STTDALESVLSQLAP
+147 P

-245 DGESDQQ
+245 DGEADQQ

-277 YNISERITISP
+277 YNISERIIISP

-309 PKQNQDSYDKGSQA
+309 PKQNQGSYNKGTQA
-323 QKTECESS
+323 QQIECLAS

-338 DASFSNPDFAP
+338 DSSFSNPDFAP
-349 TVQNMSLMTEVT
+349 TVQNLSLMTEVT

-366 FTQRSTYS
+366 FIQGIPYL

-430 GCGIHASGLSG
+430 GCGVHASGFSDR
-441 HSLVQGCNF
+441 SLVQGCIF
-450 DTCGL
+450 DNCDSG
-455 SVYFRGSNS
+455 VYFRGNNS
-464 QIVDNSFYLAD
+464 QIVDNNFYLAD

-484 PNFDIVSHNVFEG
+484 PERDIVSRNVFEG

-530 VKSGTRGGSAANTV
+530 VKSGTRGGSTNNTV
-544 TGNTCYRCTS
+544 TGNTCYGCTS

-579 RMASSQGI
+579 REASSRGI
-587 YIGAD
+587 YIEAD
-592 ENIINANQIVDS
+592 ENIINANQIADS

-628 SVYDTGS
+628 TVHDLGS

-640 NNLEV
+640 NNLEL

>member
-1 MLFYSYELY
+1 MNKKYFFGQGGYYMSAYGLAVRQGFKGTLDEWLASLQGMPGK
-10 DGKRRPPL
+10 DG
-18 QLYAM
+18 A
-23 QGEAGARTFEIS
+23 
-35 LLTDQGPSPS
+35 QGPPGK
-45 LTDATVYAYVLKN
+45 A
-58 DGTVVVIDC
+58 
-67 QASSND
+67 
-73 VTFTLPLQAC
+73 FT
-83 TCPGVNKMAIQAV
+83 
-96 TGTTDLRWDNL
+96 
-107 LLYVEPCDLENAV
+107 Y
-120 ASTDDLG
+120 DDFT
-127 PLANLIT
+127 P
-134 DPDYLQSIIDTYE
+134 E
-147 STTDALESVLSQLAP
+147 QLAELTGPEGPQGP
-162 KGEYDPEVAYAPYNI
+162 K
-177 VAYEGMSYIAKKPST
+177 
-192 GVLPT
+192 
-197 DTEHW
+197 
-202 ALLVSNAV
+202 
-210 PGPQGPQGKLGKG
+210 GPQGPQGVQGPKGDAGTGLNILGTYTSVEALQSAVTTPTQGDMYNVGETAPYNVYMWDTTNGGEWLNQGQLQGAKG
-223 PARIVVGTSLAGWT
+223 EQGPQGIQGPIGPQGEQGVQGPQGPPGPQGVPGEKGDRGAGPCRVVVGTSLAGWT

-262 EESSTGGQVLLLDGT
+262 AESSTGGQVLLLDGT

-309 PKQNQDSYDKGSQA
+309 PKQNQGSYNKGSKA
-323 QKTECESS
+323 QQTECEAS

-338 DASFSNPDFAP
+338 DSSFSNPDFAP

-366 FTQRSTYS
+366 FTQWNIYS

-407 LVGVQ
+407 IVGVQ

-417 KYEKILHCNFSEC
+417 RYEKILSCSFAEC
-430 GCGIHASGLSG
+430 GCGVHVSGFSD

-450 DTCGL
+450 DNCDL
-455 SVYFRGSNS
+455 SVYFRGNNS

-475 GELGIDLDE
+475 GELGIDLDA

-497 DSSPSGNTAIRLKDV
+497 DSSPSGNTAIRLKGV

-530 VKSGTRGGSAANTV
+530 VKSGTRGGSTNNTV

-564 LENNSGQNTISSNTI
+564 IENNSGQNTISSNTI
-579 RMASSQGI
+579 RKASSRGI

-592 ENIINANQIVDS
+592 ENIVSSNQIADS
-604 SSINGISL
+604 PSVNGVEL

-617 ICTSNLLKSSG
+617 VCTSNLLKSSG
-628 SVYDTGS
+628 NVHDLGS

-640 NNLEV
+640 NNLVL

>member
-1 MLFYSYELY
+1 MEFAYTVPN
-10 DGKRRPPL
+10 GRNHAPL
-18 QLYAM
+18 QLYAV
-23 QGEAGARTFEIS
+23 QGEAGARTFT
-35 LLTDQGPSPS
+35 LKLTGGGAVSG
-45 LTDATVYAYVLKN
+45 AAYVYVLKN
-58 DGTVVVIDC
+58 DGTLVVIN
-67 QASSND
+67 AGGTSATSS

-83 TCPGVNKMAIQAV
+83 TCPGKNKVYIQLIGGE
-96 TGTTDLRWDNL
+96 TETRWDNIEL
-107 LLYVEPCDLENAV
+107 WVQPCDLENAV

-127 PLANLIT
+127 PLADIIT
-134 DPDYLQSIIDTYE
+134 DPDYLEEIQNAFITAKDNLDDLMAQFS
-147 STTDALESVLSQLAP
+147 P

-177 VAYEGMSYIAKKPST
+177 VAYKGMSYIAKKPST

-262 EESSTGGQVLLLDGT
+262 AESSTGGQVLLLDGT
-277 YNISERITISP
+277 YNISERIIISP

-309 PKQNQDSYDKGSQA
+309 PKQNQGDYNKGSQA
-323 QKTECESS
+323 QKAECEAS

-338 DASFSNPDFAP
+338 DSSFSNPDFAP
-349 TVQNMSLMTEVT
+349 TVQNMSLMTEGT

-366 FTQRSTYS
+366 FTQLNIYS

-430 GCGIHASGLSG
+430 GCGVHASGLSG
-441 HSLVQGCNF
+441 HSLVQGCIF
-450 DTCGL
+450 DTCGV

-464 QIVDNSFYLAD
+464 QIVDNNFYLAD
-475 GELGIDLDE
+475 GELGIDLNA
-484 PNFDIVSHNVFEG
+484 PNYDIISCNVFEG
-497 DSSPSGNTAIRLKDV
+497 DSPSGNIAIQLKDV
-512 VGTAISENVIDSV
+512 VGAVISENVIASV

-530 VKSGTRGGSAANTV
+530 VKSGTRGGSTANTV

-554 GITVSNDGNG
+554 GIAVSNDGNG

-579 RMASSQGI
+579 REASARGI

-604 SSINGISL
+604 PSANGVEL

-617 ICTSNLLKSSG
+617 VCTSNLLKSSG
-628 SVYDTGS
+628 TVHDLGS

-640 NNLEV
+640 NNLVL

>member
-1 MLFYSYELY
+1 MEFTYTVPN
-10 DGKRRPPL
+10 GRNHAPL
-18 QLYAM
+18 QLYAV
-23 QGEAGARTFEIS
+23 QGEAGARTFT
-35 LLTDQGPSPS
+35 LRLTGGG
-45 LTDATVYAYVLKN
+45 AVGGNAYVYVLKN
-58 DGTVVVIDC
+58 DGNLVVINAGR
-67 QASSND
+67 ASGS

-83 TCPGVNKMAIQAV
+83 TCPGKNKVYIQV
-96 TGTTDLRWDNL
+96 IDGQTETRWDNIEL
-107 LLYVEPCDLENAV
+107 WVQPCDLEDAV

-127 PLANLIT
+127 PLADIIT
-134 DPDYLQSIIDTYE
+134 DPDYLEEIQNAFITAKDNLDDLMAQFS
-147 STTDALESVLSQLAP
+147 P

-309 PKQNQDSYDKGSQA
+309 PKQNQGDYNKGSQA
-323 QKTECESS
+323 QKAECESS

-338 DASFSNPDFAP
+338 DASFSIPDFAP
-349 TVQNMSLMTEVT
+349 TVQNLSLTTEVT

-366 FTQRSTYS
+366 FTQWNTYS

-384 GFNNGVFTANH
+384 GFNNGVFTENH

-417 KYEKILHCNFSEC
+417 TYEKILHCNFSKC
-430 GCGIHASGLSG
+430 GCGVHASGLSG

-450 DTCGL
+450 DNCGL
-455 SVYFRGSNS
+455 SVYFRGNNS
-464 QIVDNSFYLAD
+464 QIVDNNFYLAD
-475 GELGIDLDE
+475 GELGINLNE
-484 PNFDIVSHNVFEG
+484 PNRDIVSRNVFEG
-497 DSSPSGNTAIRLKDV
+497 GSSPSGNTAIQLKDV
-512 VGTAISENVIDSV
+512 VGTVISENVIDSV

-530 VKSGTRGGSAANTV
+530 VKSGTRGGSTNNTV

-564 LENNSGQNTISSNTI
+564 LENNSGQNIISGNTV
-579 RMASSQGI
+579 RGASSRGI
-587 YIGAD
+587 YIEAD
-592 ENIINANQIVDS
+592 DNIVSSNQIADS
-604 SSINGISL
+604 PSVNGVEL
-612 SANNC
+612 SANYC

-628 SVYDTGS
+628 TVQDLGI
-635 GNQKA
+635 GNRKA
-640 NNLEV
+640 NNFAL